1 MKICKIIWS
10 TNRLE
15 FLIPTLET
23 SKEFID
29 WGDHEVDGIFI
40 DDMPTD
46 RDDETLKFLAESH
59 GYNYVRLHEKN
70 LGLTNSW
77 KASYEILKNINKD
90 YDFVW
95 HQEDDLIIKDHIKIN
110 DLIKYLNENEECFQV
125 ALPYQF
131 NWYWPDHPEGQ
142 YIHQLPLVE
151 WNNFHTVSSDYFGNG
166 TFDTSFSLTKTKP
179 LFNALKMWKSG
190 KLPQL
195 DSIRMVEL
203 KDHILCEGG
212 LFQVMG
218 AYKGFLKN
226 KNSIINDW
234 CISFY
239 SKDKKNYIE
248 HIGEWSWGQRT
259 GIETFQRKL
268 KEVEENPNAFPPGY
282 LYQMEHFKLMA
293 KNPSTKIN
301 SRTWEKLS

>member
-29 WGDHEVDGIFI
+29 WGNHEVDGIFI

-59 GYNYVRLHEKN
+59 GYNYIRLREKN

-77 KASYEILKNINKD
+77 KASYEILENIGKD

-95 HQEDDLIIKDHIKIN
+95 HQEDDLIIKDHIKID
-110 DLIKYLNENEECFQV
+110 DLIKYLNEKDECFQV

-131 NWYWPDHPEGQ
+131 NWYWPDHPDGQ
-142 YIHQLPLVE
+142 YIHQLPLE
-151 WNNFHTVSSDYFGNG
+151 KWNDFYTVSSNHFGNG
-166 TFDTSFSLTKTKP
+166 TFDTSFSLTKVKP
-179 LFNALKMWKSG
+179 LFEALRMWRNNELSVLKG
-190 KLPQL
+190 M
-195 DSIRMVEL
+195 MVEL
-203 KDHILCEGG
+203 DDHILCEGG
-212 LFQVMG
+212 LFKVMG
-218 AYKGFLKN
+218 AYKSFIKGEIGQKD
-226 KNSIINDW
+226 DW

-239 SKDKKNYIE
+239 SKDKQNYIE
-248 HIGEWSWGQRT
+248 HIGEWSWGQRM
-259 GIETFQRKL
+259 GIETFKRKQE
-268 KEVEENPNAFPPGY
+268 EVEKNPNAFPQGY
-282 LYQMEHFKLMA
+282 LYQMNLYKEMA
-293 KNPSTKIN
+293 ENPSAKIN
-301 SRTWEKLS
+301 SRTWEKLQ